1 MQVEKIKDWMW
12 LAVLALVILVITAL
26 GWGGFEKKAI
36 SPRVLLSANALLFV
50 LTNISMRMHNASYT
64 TKNEFAFVRNVMGA
78 TVLKLLVIV
87 AAIFIYFYASG
98 ELVNMGGIF
107 GGMFMYIA
115 YTTVEVILVLRRNAK
130 RKNADL

>member
-1 MQVEKIKDWMW
+1 MQLDKIKDWMW
-12 LAVLALVILVITAL
+12 LAVLALVILGITLL
-26 GWGGFEKKAI
+26 GWEGFEKKVI
-36 SPRVLLSANALLFV
+36 SPRVFLSANALLFV

-130 RKNADL
+130 RKNAHL

>member
-1 MQVEKIKDWMW
+1 MW
-12 LAVLALVILVITAL
+12 LAVLALVILCITAL
-26 GWGGFEKKAI
+26 GWDGFEKKAI
-36 SPRVLLSANALLFV
+36 SPRILLSANAILFV

>member
-26 GWGGFEKKAI
+26 GWDGFEKKAI

>member
-1 MQVEKIKDWMW
+1 MQLDKIKDWMW
-12 LAVLALVILVITAL
+12 LAVLALVILGITLL
-26 GWGGFEKKAI
+26 GWEGFEKKVI

-130 RKNADL
+130 RKNAHL

>member
-1 MQVEKIKDWMW
+1 MQFEKIKDWMW
-12 LAVLALVILVITAL
+12 LAVLALVILGITLL
-26 GWGGFEKKAI
+26 GWDGFEKKAI
-36 SPRVLLSANALLFV
+36 STSVLLSANALLFV

>member
-1 MQVEKIKDWMW
+1 MQLEKIKDWMW
-12 LAVLALVILVITAL
+12 LAVLALVILGITAL
-26 GWGGFEKKAI
+26 GWAGFEKKAI

-130 RKNADL
+130 RKNAHL

>member
-1 MQVEKIKDWMW
+1 MQIDKIKDWMW
-12 LAVLALVILVITAL
+12 LGLLAIVILGITGL
-26 GWGGFEKKAI
+26 GWTGFEKKAI
-36 SPRVLLSANALLFV
+36 SPRVLLSANAMLFV
-50 LTNISMRMHNASYT
+50 LTIISMRMHNASYT

-87 AAIFIYFYASG
+87 ASIFIYFYASG
-98 ELVNMGGIF
+98 ELLNMGGIF

-130 RKNADL
+130 KKNADL